1 MDNIQIQLNDKV
13 FKSEF
18 IASDKLSVEGN
29 EYQIKLIRDL
39 GNNVKTYSIN
49 NKIVTIQAEE
59 KEDGN
64 FRILYDNFEYEPQV
78 KTETKAILEK
88 FMKSTGSGSGDN
100 VIKAPM
106 PGLVVKIDTKIGD
119 EVAKGDKLII
129 IEAMKMENA
138 LATTISG
145 KVKNIKVKEGD
156 AVEKNTVLIE
166 LE

>member
-18 IASDKLSVEGN
+18 IAADKLSVEGN

-78 KTETKAILEK
+78 KTETKAILQK

-106 PGLVVKIDTKIGD
+106 PGLVVKIDTKIGED
-119 EVAKGDKLII
+119 VAKGDKLII

-138 LATTISG
+138 LSTMISG

>member
-18 IASDKLSVEGN
+18 IASDRLFVEGN

-119 EVAKGDKLII
+119 DVAKGDKLII

-145 KVKNIKVKEGD
+145 KVKNIKFKEGD